1 MLRQLNKALGRLT
14 GLQIRRA
21 PRPHRKK
28 TKAAAPAVRPGRR
41 PDYRPPPNPL
51 VDRLL
56 RQPVFLITP
65 VRSGATL
72 LRMLL
77 GGHSRVHA
85 PHELHVR
92 RLEVTAGTDLAVEAM
107 SELDLHRTDL
117 EHLLWD
123 RVLHRE
129 LVRSGKDVLVEKTPN
144 NAFAYQRIAACWPDA
159 RFVFLL
165 RHPASIAQSWY
176 EADPSKRTPEEAA
189 LQALH
194 YTRATERAR
203 RELPGH
209 LVRYEDLTTDPESVL
224 RSICDFLDLAYEP
237 GMLDYGAREEGEL
250 PKGLGDWKEKIR
262 SGRVQEARALPEP
275 EEVPEALRE
284 ISAAWGYLESP
295 AAPAADATGGETRA
309 EVTEVWP
316 RDGLIRIVGRLHGV
330 PAAPDPAPQH
340 PATTDPATTDSAA
353 PDPATTDPAT
363 TDPAAPA
370 LAAPARAPL
379 WRLAVTLT
387 GSPEHRLD
395 YPATLHG
402 ETFEVS
408 VPVADLAPSGVALP
422 AKWDLHLTA
431 GTNADTRH
439 VRLQAT
445 RILDDIEQKKNI
457 VVYPAQSVPSDADT
471 IQVKPYYTVRN
482 NLSIACQL
490 RDDLSRTIS

>member
-1 MLRQLNKALGRLT
+1 MLRQLNRALGRLT

-41 PDYRPPPNPL
+41 PDYRPPANPQ
-51 VDRLL
+51 VDRLI

-77 GGHSRVHA
+77 GGHSRLHA

-92 RLEVTAGTDLAVEAM
+92 RLEVSAGTELAVEAM
-107 SELDLHRTDL
+107 NELDLHRSDL

-144 NAFAYQRIAACWPDA
+144 NAFAYQRIATCWPDA

-176 EADPSKRTPEEAA
+176 EADPSRRTPDEAA

-224 RSICDFLDLAYEP
+224 RSICGFLGIAYEP
-237 GMLDYGAREEGEL
+237 EMLDYGTREEGEL

-262 SGRVQEARALPEP
+262 SGRVQEGRALPEP
-275 EEVPEALRE
+275 AEVPEALRE
-284 ISAAWGYLESP
+284 ISAAWGYLD
-295 AAPAADATGGETRA
+295 APAEAPGAAGGDPRA

-316 RDGLIRIVGRLHGV
+316 RDGLIRIVGRLHGL
-330 PAAPDPAPQH
+330 PADPAGGG
-340 PATTDPATTDSAA
+340 AT
-353 PDPATTDPAT
+353 
-363 TDPAAPA
+363 
-370 LAAPARAPL
+370 R

-387 GSPEHRLD
+387 GSPERRLD
-395 YPATLHG
+395 YPATVLG
-402 ETFEVS
+402 QDFEVS
-408 VPVADLAPSGVALP
+408 VPVADLAPSGIALP

-431 GTNADTRH
+431 GADTRD
-439 VRLQAT
+439 VRLQAS

-457 VVYPAQSVPSDADT
+457 MVFPAQSVSSDADE
-471 IQVKPYYTVRN
+471 IQVKPYYTVRD

-490 RDDLSRTIS
+490 RDDLSRTLS

>member
-1 MLRQLNKALGRLT
+1 MLRQLNRALGRLT

-21 PRPHRKK
+21 SKPHRKK

-41 PDYRPPPNPL
+41 PDYRPPANPQ
-51 VDRLL
+51 VDRLI

-77 GGHSRVHA
+77 GGHSRLHA

-92 RLEVTAGTDLAVEAM
+92 RLEVSAGTELAVEAM
-107 SELDLHRTDL
+107 NELDLHRSDL

-176 EADPSKRTPEEAA
+176 EADPSGRTPDEAA

-203 RELPGH
+203 CELPGH
-209 LVRYEDLTTDPESVL
+209 VVRYEDLTTDPESVL
-224 RSICDFLDLAYEP
+224 RSICGFLGIEYEP

-262 SGRVQEARALPEP
+262 SGRVQEGRALPEP
-275 EEVPEALRE
+275 AEVPEALRE
-284 ISAAWGYLESP
+284 ISTAWGYLD
-295 AAPAADATGGETRA
+295 APADAPGAADGEPRA

-330 PAAPDPAPQH
+330 PAEPAPV
-340 PATTDPATTDSAA
+340 PAP
-353 PDPATTDPAT
+353 
-363 TDPAAPA
+363 
-370 LAAPARAPL
+370 R

-387 GSPEHRLD
+387 GSPERRLD
-395 YPATLHG
+395 YPATVLG
-402 ETFEVS
+402 GDFDVS
-408 VPVADLAPSGVALP
+408 VPVADLAPSGIALP

-431 GTNADTRH
+431 GPDTPD
-439 VRLQAT
+439 VRLQAS

-457 VVYPAQSVPSDADT
+457 MVFPAQSVSSDADT
-471 IQVKPYYTVRN
+471 IQVKPYYTVRD

-490 RDDLSRTIS
+490 RDDLSRTLS

>member
-1 MLRQLNKALGRLT
+1 MLRQLNRTLGRLT
-14 GLQIRRA
+14 GLQIRRT
-21 PRPHRKK
+21 PRPPRKK
-28 TKAAAPAVRPGRR
+28 SRATALAARPGRR
-41 PDYRPPPNPL
+41 TDYRPPPDPK

-56 RQPVFLITP
+56 RRPVFVITP

-77 GGHSRVHA
+77 SGHSRLHA

-107 SELDLHRTDL
+107 SELDLHRPDL

-129 LVRSGKDVLVEKTPN
+129 LTRSGKDVLVEKTPN

-176 EADPSKRTPEEAA
+176 EADPSRRTPEDAA

-194 YTRATERAR
+194 YVRATERAR

-209 LVRYEDLTTDPESVL
+209 LVRYEDLTTDPEGAL
-224 RSICDFLDLAYEP
+224 RSVCRFLGVAYEP

-262 SGRVQEARALPEP
+262 SGRVQQGRALPEP
-275 EEVPEALRE
+275 GEVPEPLRE
-284 ISAAWGYLESP
+284 ISAAWGYLKDPADPADPSDPAGP
-295 AAPAADATGGETRA
+295 AAGDLCA

-316 RDGLIRIVGRLHGV
+316 RDGLIRIVGRLHG
-330 PAAPDPAPQH
+330 AAPADQDPAPH
-340 PATTDPATTDSAA
+340 
-353 PDPATTDPAT
+353 
-363 TDPAAPA
+363 
-370 LAAPARAPL
+370 
-379 WRLAVTLT
+379 WELAVTLT
-387 GSPEHRLD
+387 GSPDRRLD
-395 YPATLHG
+395 YPAALNG
-402 ETFEVS
+402 ESFQVS
-408 VPVADLAPSGVALP
+408 VPVADLAPSGIALP
-422 AKWDLHLTA
+422 AKWDLHLTSDH
-431 GTNADTRH
+431 DTRR

-445 RILDDIEQKKNI
+445 RNLHDIEQKKNI
-457 VVYPAQSVPSDADT
+457 VVFPAQSVTSEEDM
-471 IQVKPYYTVRN
+471 IQVKPYYTVRD

-490 RDDLSRTIS
+490 HDDLSRTIS

>member
-1 MLRQLNKALGRLT
+1 MLRQLNRALGRLT

-41 PDYRPPPNPL
+41 PDYRPPRNPQ
-51 VDRLL
+51 VDRLIK
-56 RQPVFLITP
+56 QPVFIITP

-77 GGHSRVHA
+77 GGHSRLHA

-92 RLEVTAGTDLAVEAM
+92 RLEVSAGTELAVEAM
-107 SELDLHRTDL
+107 NELDLQRTDL

-176 EADPSKRTPEEAA
+176 EADPSKRTPEQAA

-209 LVRYEDLTTDPESVL
+209 LVRYEDLTADPESVL
-224 RSICDFLDLAYEP
+224 RSICGFLGIAYEP
-237 GMLDYGAREEGEL
+237 EMLDYGPREEGEL

-262 SGRVQEARALPEP
+262 SGRVQQGRALPEP
-275 EEVPEALRE
+275 AEVPEPLRE
-284 ISAAWGYLESP
+284 ISTAWGYLVDPEG
-295 AAPAADATGGETRA
+295 AAADAAADDPCA

-330 PAAPDPAPQH
+330 PAAGDVAP
-340 PATTDPATTDSAA
+340 
-353 PDPATTDPAT
+353 
-363 TDPAAPA
+363 
-370 LAAPARAPL
+370 R

-387 GSPEHRLD
+387 GSPERRLD

-408 VPVADLAPSGVALP
+408 VPVADLAPSGIALP

-431 GTNADTRH
+431 GAGARE
-439 VRLQAT
+439 VRLRAT

-457 VVYPAQSVPSDADT
+457 MVFPAQSVSSDADT
-471 IQVKPYYTVRN
+471 IQVKPYYTVRD

-490 RDDLSRTIS
+490 RDDLSRTLS

>member
-1 MLRQLNKALGRLT
+1 MT
-14 GLQIRRA
+14 GLHIRRA
-21 PRPHRKK
+21 PRPHPKK
-28 TKAAAPAVRPGRR
+28 AKAATPAVRPGRR
-41 PDYRPPPNPL
+41 PDYRPPANPQ
-51 VDRLL
+51 VDRLI

-77 GGHSRVHA
+77 GGHSRLHA

-92 RLEVTAGTDLAVEAM
+92 RLEVTAGTELAVEAM
-107 SELDLHRTDL
+107 NELDLQRTDL

-129 LVRSGKDVLVEKTPN
+129 LVRSGKDILVEKTPN

-176 EADPSKRTPEEAA
+176 EADPSGRTPDQAA

-209 LVRYEDLTTDPESVL
+209 VVRYEDLTTDPESVL
-224 RSICDFLDLAYEP
+224 RSICDFLGIAYEP
-237 GMLDYGAREEGEL
+237 EMLDYGAREEGEL

-262 SGRVQEARALPEP
+262 SGRVQQGRALPEST
-275 EEVPEALRE
+275 EVPEALRE
-284 ISAAWGYLESP
+284 ISTAWGYLTDTAP
-295 AAPAADATGGETRA
+295 PDAAAEDPCA

-316 RDGLIRIVGRLHGV
+316 RDGLIRVVGRLHGV
-330 PAAPDPAPQH
+330 PAAEDPAP
-340 PATTDPATTDSAA
+340 
-353 PDPATTDPAT
+353 
-363 TDPAAPA
+363 
-370 LAAPARAPL
+370 R

-387 GSPEHRLD
+387 GSPERRLD

-402 ETFEVS
+402 ETFEAS
-408 VPVADLAPSGVALP
+408 VPVADLAPSGIALP

-431 GTNADTRH
+431 GAGTRE
-439 VRLQAT
+439 VRLRAP

-457 VVYPAQSVPSDADT
+457 MVFPAQSVSSDADT
-471 IQVKPYYTVRN
+471 IQVKPYYTVRD

-490 RDDLSRTIS
+490 RDDLSRTLS